1 MESKSMYVKDEY
13 GNEQEM
19 EILFT
24 FDHETTNYVVFRSV
38 LDNDGEVYA
47 SAYNDEGELLPIETE
62 EEWQMVEEVL
72 LAFTEEDNE
81 EIKNE

>member
-1 MESKSMYVKDEY
+1 MESKSMFVKDEF

-24 FDHETTNYVVFRSV
+24 FDYESTKYVVFRSV
-38 LDNDGEVYA
+38 SDVDGEVFA

-81 EIKNE
+81 EINI